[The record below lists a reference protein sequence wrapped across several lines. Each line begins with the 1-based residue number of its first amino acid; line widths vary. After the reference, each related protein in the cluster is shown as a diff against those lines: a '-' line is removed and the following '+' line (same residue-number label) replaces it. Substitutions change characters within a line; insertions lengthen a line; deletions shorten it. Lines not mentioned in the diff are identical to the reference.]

1 MDPIDE
7 DFLVGLNITGA
18 RSPQSESER
27 DRMARLGRE
36 GYLVVFP
43 GPPMKYG
50 LASQGHAAVG
60 AKKRRAPKG
69 E

>member
-1 MDPIDE
+1 MNPIDE

-18 RSPQSESER
+18 RTPQSESER
-27 DRMARLGRE
+27 DRMARLERE

-43 GPPMKYG
+43 GPPMKYALG
-50 LASQGHAAVG
+50 PQGHAVVG